1 MAGNGNVE
9 PLVDYGTLEALR
21 RNHPGWRLLAADHAP
36 LVVSFLYRTFIR
48 PNLRSIAQPE
58 LASRLEDYLYHLR
71 EQLGE
76 DSFPRSADRYLDDWA
91 SDAQAWLRKFYPAD
105 SDEAHF
111 DVTPAAESVIEWLAS
126 LEHPPFV
133 GTESRL
139 LTVVELLRQ
148 IVEGTQSDPQ
158 ARIADLERRRQEIE
172 SQIDRIRDGQLDV
185 LDPTRVKE
193 RFLQVAQ
200 TARGLLADF
209 RAVEQNFRTLDRA
222 VRERIATWG
231 GSKGDLLQEIFTER
245 EAITGSDQGRS
256 FQAFWDFLMAPA
268 RQEEL
273 SDLLRTV
280 FALDAVRA
288 LEPDPRLL
296 RVHYDWLEAG
306 EVTQRTV
313 ARLSAQLRR
322 YLDDQAYLENRRIM
336 QLIRDIEQNA
346 LAVKGEASADFVM
359 ELDDTGPA
367 IDLVMDR
374 PLFAP
379 PAQARIDSDLPQD
392 EEELVPVD
400 ALFAQIHVDKA
411 RLENH
416 IRRALQTRAQVSL
429 TDLVEAQPIEQGL
442 AELVAYLS
450 LAADDEAAIIDDRER
465 RTVVWVDDE
474 GRRRQAVLPLVIF
487 ARTVK
492 TGEPAGRPDG

>member
-1 MAGNGNVE
+1 MAGKGEVE

-71 EQLGE
+71 ERLGE

-91 SDAQAWLRKFYPAD
+91 SDTQAWLRKYYPAD

-111 DVTPAAESVIEWLAS
+111 DITPAAESVIEWLAS
-126 LEHPPFV
+126 LDQPPFV

-158 ARIADLERRRQEIE
+158 ARIADLERRKQEIDA
-172 SQIDRIRDGQLDV
+172 QIEQIRDGQLDV

-209 RAVEQNFRTLDRA
+209 RAVEQNFRVLDRA

-256 FQAFWDFLMAPA
+256 FQAFWDFLMAPT

-273 SDLLRTV
+273 SDLLRAV
-280 FALDAVRA
+280 FTLDAVKA

-346 LAVKGEASADFVM
+346 LAVKGEVLADFIM
-359 ELDDTGPA
+359 DLDETGPA

-379 PAQARIDSDLPQD
+379 PAQARIDSDLPQ
-392 EEELVPVD
+392 EEGELVPVD
-400 ALFAQIHVDKA
+400 ALFAQNHVDKA

-465 RTVVWVDDE
+465 RTVVWEDEE

-492 TGEPAGRPDG
+492 AGEPAGRSDG